1 MDGETQKDTRQTV
14 QEKDNAPSNNQP
26 KVTKNGRPEEANFVK
41 KQVSQKYPKA
51 TTTVETKE
59 QFVRRTP
66 ATMYHSPRIGVAI

>member
-1 MDGETQKDTRQTV
+1 MQK
-14 QEKDNAPSNNQP
+14 KSNAPSNNP
-26 KVTKNGRPEEANFVK
+26 PNRTKNGRPEEANFVK

-66 ATMYHSPRIGVAI
+66 ATMYHSPRIRVAI

>member
-1 MDGETQKDTRQTV
+1 MDEETQNDASWTMQK
-14 QEKDNAPSNNQP
+14 KSNAPSNNP
-26 KVTKNGRPEEANFVK
+26 PNRTKNGRPEEANFVK

-66 ATMYHSPRIGVAI
+66 ATMYHSPRIRVAI

>member
-1 MDGETQKDTRQTV
+1 MDGETRKDTRRTV

-51 TTTVETKE
+51 TTTIETTE
-59 QFVRRTP
+59 QFIRRTP
-66 ATMYHSPRIGVAI
+66 ATMYQSPRIRVAI